1 MKKIAV
7 VCCLFIVSL
16 IFSTAYAKASE
27 ESLDQTVAVVN
38 DDVITSSELN
48 RSLTS
53 VKMQIAHEN
62 APQLSDAALKKQ
74 VLDKLVNKKLQ
85 LQIARQAGIS
95 VTEDDLNKTVAH
107 IAEQNH
113 ISVSE
118 LYQRLTTEGM
128 SASEYRNEMRDQL
141 TLNKLQQQEVVSHIV
156 VSPQEVDR
164 FMKSHPWKSSSNG
177 EKEYRLDDILIPI
190 SDTPSPTEIQA
201 AETRANMV
209 FTKLKQGQDFQSVA
223 RAESGAAHA
232 LEGGDLGWRKLAE
245 IPSAFA
251 DKVATMQPKQLAG
264 PIQTPNGFHIIRL
277 AEVRSGGADQA
288 APTRK
293 DIENLLLQRKF
304 EEAVQNWMSKLR
316 SQAYISMNPEK
327 QNTNATATA

>member
-1 MKKIAV
+1 MKKISV
-7 VCCLFIVSL
+7 VCCLFMGSL
-16 IFSTAYAKASE
+16 IFSTAEAKGNE

-48 RSLTS
+48 RSLTA

-62 APQLSDAALKKQ
+62 TPQPSEAALKKQ

-85 LQIARQAGIS
+85 LQVAKQSGIG

-113 ISVSE
+113 MSVSE

-128 SASEYRNEMRDQL
+128 SATEYRNEMRDQL
-141 TLNKLQQQEVVSHIV
+141 TLNKLQQQEVVSHII

-164 FMKSHPWKSSSNG
+164 FMKSHPWQSNNKG
-177 EKEYRLDDILIPI
+177 PKEYRLDDILIPI
-190 SDTPSPTEIQA
+190 SDTPSPKEIQA
-201 AETRANMV
+201 AEVRANMV

-223 RAESGAAHA
+223 RVESSEAHA
-232 LEGGDLGWRKLAE
+232 LEGGDLGWRQLAE
-245 IPSAFA
+245 IPAAFA
-251 DKVATMQPKQLAG
+251 DKVASMQPKQLAG

-277 AEVRSGGADQA
+277 AEVRSGGAAQA
-288 APTRK
+288 APTHK
-293 DIENLLLQRKF
+293 EVENLLLQRKF
-304 EEAVQNWMSKLR
+304 EEAVQNWVSKLR
-316 SQAYISMNPEK
+316 SQAYISLNSEK
-327 QNTNATATA
+327 QSANEIA